1 MTRRRARSTAHLGL
15 ALVAFLLGVAGA
27 LAPVTAPIVAAATDG
42 LTVTSAAT
50 YTLVPARSVVRVVV
64 DVTARNDKP
73 NLVSGGVRTRYFYD
87 GFRIGIQPEAAAIRA
102 TANGSTVGTTSKPQD
117 GYSELDVRFPSSLF
131 YHQVAKVRVTFDL
144 PGGAPRSKSEV
155 RVGPAFATFAAWA
168 FGESGSVRIVVP
180 AGFEAE
186 TSGSDVVRSTSSSG
200 TVFTAASV
208 TDVPSWDVTVN
219 ADRASA
225 LTNARIDLPDGEHL
239 VVHAWPDDPSWR
251 RDVTELLSTGLPKLV
266 AETGLT
272 WPVSGDL
279 DVFEVHTPLLE
290 GYAGIFYEGENRIE
304 ISEDLDDLTILH
316 EASHAWFNEDLF
328 DGRWIN
334 EGFADTFASR
344 TLDAIGLGGWTPN
357 PVNPTQS
364 AAVRLNDWTFPGR
377 IADDQTDAHE
387 AYGYDAA
394 WTVVRTIASELG
406 PDRMRAVLAAAEA
419 RQIAYAG
426 AGTPEPV
433 TGRTDWRRLLDLFDE
448 RGGSRTA
455 DDVFRRW
462 VVNDAQRA
470 ELDARQT
477 ARTAYA
483 GLVDAGGDWLPPMF
497 VRETMAGWR
506 FDEAASRIDTA
517 RAVLVQRDELD
528 GVASQ
533 LGAAAPTD
541 LRTAYQT
548 ATFSLA
554 PARTLA
560 TREIT
565 DGRAAV
571 AAATAVA
578 APRDLFTTIGL
589 LGSTTPEARLATIR
603 AAFSRGDATMATDAA
618 ALSAALAGAAEVG
631 RERVFVVALIVVIAT
646 LAVFATILIV
656 AHQRQVRRG
665 PGPTRTR
672 ATAAAAIGFA
682 RTAAPTMSAW
692 GVMPVAPMTTNG
704 PMADHAEVTT
714 TSTASPEAPRLRVA
728 MAHPMTNPVVPP
740 VDVASPNDGA
750 PEPGLADPE
759 PYATLADHPAS
770 DATMATPAAP
780 EPPSDPDRAPADKGD
795 AS

>member
-1 MTRRRARSTAHLGL
+1 MTRRRARSTAHPGL
-15 ALVAFLLGVAGA
+15 ALVALLLGVAGA
-27 LAPVTAPIVAAATDG
+27 LAPVTAPIAAAATDG
-42 LTVTSAAT
+42 LTVTAAAT
-50 YTLVPARSVVRVVV
+50 YSLVPARSVVRVVV

-87 GFRIGIQPEAAAIRA
+87 DFRIGIQPEAASIRA
-102 TANGSTVGTTSKPQD
+102 TDHGATLGTTTRARD
-117 GYSELDVRFPSSLF
+117 GYSELEVRFPSSLF

-180 AGFEAE
+180 AGFEAA
-186 TSGSDVVRSTSSSG
+186 TSGSDVVRSTSGSN
-200 TVFTAASV
+200 TVFTAANV

-219 ADRASA
+219 ADRPSA
-225 LTNARIDLPDGEHL
+225 LTNTRIDLPDGEHL
-239 VVHAWPDDPSWR
+239 VVHAWPDDPSWS
-251 RDVTELLSTGLPKLV
+251 RDVTELLSNGLPKLV
-266 AETGLT
+266 EETGLT

-316 EASHAWFNEDLF
+316 EATHAWFNDTLF

-344 TLDAIGLGGWTPN
+344 TLDAIGLGGWAPN
-357 PVNPTQS
+357 AVNPTQT

-377 IADDQTDAHE
+377 IADAQTDAQE

-394 WTVVRTIASELG
+394 WTVVRSIAAELG
-406 PDRMRAVLAAAEA
+406 PDRMRAVLAAAES

-426 AGTPEPV
+426 AGTPEAV

-483 GLVDAGGDWLPPMF
+483 GLVDAGAGWLPPMF
-497 VRETMAGWR
+497 VRDAMAAWR
-506 FDEAASRIDTA
+506 FDEAASRIDA
-517 RAVLVQRDELD
+517 AHNVLDQRAELD
-528 GVASQ
+528 RVASQ
-533 LGAAAPTD
+533 LGAPAPTD
-541 LRTAYQT
+541 LRAAYQT
-548 ATFSLA
+548 ATSSLESA
-554 PARTLA
+554 KTLA
-560 TREIT
+560 TREIG
-565 DGRAAV
+565 DGQAAV

-578 APRDLFTTIGL
+578 APRDPFMTIGL
-589 LGSTTPEARLATIR
+589 LGSTPPEARLATIR
-603 AAFSRGDATMATDAA
+603 AGFSRGDATMATEAA
-618 ALSAALAGAAEVG
+618 ALSARLAGAAGVG
-631 RERVFVVALIVVIAT
+631 RERVLVVTLIAVIAIVM
-646 LAVFATILIV
+646 VFATILIA
-656 AHQRQVRRG
+656 AHHRRVRRG
-665 PGPTRTR
+665 AGPTRTHVL
-672 ATAAAAIGFA
+672 AASADAAAG
-682 RTAAPTMSAW
+682 APTMSLW
-692 GVMPVAPMTTNG
+692 PTVPVASTEARAPIPHG
-704 PMADHAEVTT
+704 PPAL
-714 TSTASPEAPRLRVA
+714 ASPERSGLRVA
-728 MAHPMTNPVVPP
+728 MAHPVDGPP
-740 VDVASPNDGA
+740 PADDTPDREGA
-750 PEPGLADPE
+750 DAGT
-759 PYATLADHPAS
+759 YATLADHPAS
-770 DATMATPAAP
+770 DETMATPA
-780 EPPSDPDRAPADKGD
+780 EPPSDPDEGPADKGD